1 MKQQH
6 KCRNCG
12 ESGHNIRTCPVAG
25 RAPVEGRAT
34 QNAYH
39 RDRRAKAAAKGM
51 CAQCAIR
58 PALPGLRRCQDCTDR
73 TKQYAPVLFDR
84 KCNGGCGTLL
94 AKDGPRKCPACRR
107 ARRGWNAPTLTR
119 PKKPPPN
126 RPEGRLL
133 MVDEDY
139 EGWF

>member
-1 MKQQH
+1 VTTRAVRR
-6 KCRNCG
+6 CRECG
-12 ESGHNIRTCPVAG
+12 EPGHDIRTCPAMG
-25 RAPVEGRAT
+25 RARTEASERIREA
-34 QNAYH
+34 
-39 RDRRAKAAAKGM
+39 RAKASADGKCGE
-51 CAQCAIR
+51 CASR
-58 PALPGLRRCQDCTDR
+58 PKVEGLERCQVCRDR
-73 TKQYAPVLFDR
+73 AKQYAPVLFDR